1 MKKEL
6 NLAIMTTDIVKI
18 EEEIQLDNFPLPE
31 ETHDAAA
38 NRSPF
43 QKKNIY
49 NLWDST
55 ITRGIP

>member
-1 MKKEL
+1 
-6 NLAIMTTDIVKI
+6 MTTDIVKI